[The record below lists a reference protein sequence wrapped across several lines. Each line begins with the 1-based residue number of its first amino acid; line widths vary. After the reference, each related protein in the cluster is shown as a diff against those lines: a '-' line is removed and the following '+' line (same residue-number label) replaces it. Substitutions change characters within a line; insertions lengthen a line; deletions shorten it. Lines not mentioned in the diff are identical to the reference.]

1 MSLPKYRILVN
12 GLYLRGWDDSET
24 AGHSGH
30 MGWQPRAVEMS
41 KMLMTRLKDQ
51 AKIVEGN
58 IELRSQFNRIYDRVR
73 YAGFDLKRLEI
84 ERVTV
89 E

>member
-24 AGHSGH
+24 VGKSGH

-51 AKIVEGN
+51 TLIEYIV
-58 IELRSQFNRIYDRVR
+58 
-73 YAGFDLKRLEI
+73 KRLLGVWNKNKI
-84 ERVTV
+84 
-89 E
+89 

>member
-24 AGHSGH
+24 VGNSGH

-51 AKIVEGN
+51 TLIEYIV
-58 IELRSQFNRIYDRVR
+58 
-73 YAGFDLKRLEI
+73 KRLLGVWNKNKI
-84 ERVTV
+84 
-89 E
+89 

>member
-24 AGHSGH
+24 VGNSGH
-30 MGWQPRAVEMS
+30 MGWQPGAVEMS

-51 AKIVEGN
+51 TLIEYIV
-58 IELRSQFNRIYDRVR
+58 
-73 YAGFDLKRLEI
+73 KRLLGVWNKNKI
-84 ERVTV
+84 
-89 E
+89 